1 MADTSILYCSAKLT
15 NKRFISP
22 VSVSFCKLNVDTL
35 KHDYTVNM
43 NSDGQIVAAS
53 KPFHFIG
60 KKEDIIQA
68 GRVVKSVGDRDV
80 LVLYHQGDFYAIDV
94 RCYREFKTSVLNF

>member
-1 MADTSILYCSAKLT
+1 
-15 NKRFISP
+15 
-22 VSVSFCKLNVDTL
+22 
-35 KHDYTVNM
+35 M

-53 KPFHFIG
+53 KPSHFIG

-68 GRVVKSVGDRDV
+68 GRVVKSVGERDV

-94 RCYREFKTSVLNF
+94 RCYREFETSMFTKVIDYHEKYYHGLYLST